1 MKTQKYALQGQIKFN
16 SQIDKRRT
24 LKGISKSKGVSYKL
38 TPKEHETDFVGKVK
52 EVC

>member
-1 MKTQKYALQGQIKFN
+1 MKTQKYAFQGQIKFN

-24 LKGISKSKGVSYKL
+24 LKGISKSNGVSYKL
-38 TPKEHETDFVGKVK
+38 TPEEHETDFVGKVK